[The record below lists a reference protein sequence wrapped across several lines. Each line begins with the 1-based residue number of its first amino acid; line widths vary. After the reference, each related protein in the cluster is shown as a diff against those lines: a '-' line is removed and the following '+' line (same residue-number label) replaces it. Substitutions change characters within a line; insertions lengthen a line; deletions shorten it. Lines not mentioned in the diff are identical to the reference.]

1 MDTRAL
7 LRDFSSAKLALTIEP
22 HPLDHGRHLDSIEIV
37 QLDIAPERY
46 RLFPGNLQTN
56 LVEVAGVDR
65 AIRQLVLLIDEPR
78 RTFTTTVARPARGR
92 LALPADVRV
101 VAERDRD
108 VDVEVSTSGQRRH
121 LLCGMDEAHLFIARL
136 PRPCASVR
144 DAHDALRPDIPPQY
158 ERGVIRRQGEW
169 FFLPVTG
176 DERSELNA
184 LSPRQIAR
192 RVGIAE
198 AARQR
203 RRGRP
208 HVATE
213 VCVLDPGARIYARGE
228 IRHPDHASLALRG
241 WHRVLPNREFF
252 EWIPARRRARS
263 VHWVD

>member
-65 AIRQLVLLIDEPR
+65 AIRQLVLL
-78 RTFTTTVARPARGR
+78 
-92 LALPADVRV
+92 
-101 VAERDRD
+101 
-108 VDVEVSTSGQRRH
+108 
-121 LLCGMDEAHLFIARL
+121 
-136 PRPCASVR
+136 
-144 DAHDALRPDIPPQY
+144 
-158 ERGVIRRQGEW
+158 
-169 FFLPVTG
+169 LPVTG